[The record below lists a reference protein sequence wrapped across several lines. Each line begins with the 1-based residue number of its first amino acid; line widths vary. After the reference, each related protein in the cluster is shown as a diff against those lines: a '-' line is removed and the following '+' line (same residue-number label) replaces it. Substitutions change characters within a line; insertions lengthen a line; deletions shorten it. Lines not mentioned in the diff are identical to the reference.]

1 MSSVELNNAETWV
14 VYILRCRDDS
24 LYTGITTDLPRR
36 LLEHNSS
43 KRGAS
48 YTRGRRPVDV
58 VFSQSAP
65 DRSTAS
71 KLEARIKSL
80 NRAAKESLIEEG
92 FAGPQSQ
99 P

>member
-1 MSSVELNNAETWV
+1 MSSVELNSAEAWV
-14 VYILRCRDDS
+14 VYILRCRDNS
-24 LYTGITTDLPRR
+24 LYTGITTDLDRR

-48 YTRGRRPVDV
+48 YTRGRRPVNV

-65 DRSTAS
+65 DRSAAS

-80 NRAAKESLIEEG
+80 DRASKESLII
-92 FAGPQSQ
+92 AGIAQA
-99 P
+99 